1 MKTYTRTVFILLA
14 SVVLIM
20 TVTQIF
26 LYTSIIRIRYISSN
40 KNIAAFEENEE
51 KTALTIFST
60 IEQSIKSSLERGEMD
75 NFTKLIQAQRS
86 MEGLLEFSL
95 YDQNGIVSHSSDSVF
110 LHNKIPSELKKKL
123 FSSTEMLLRRTN
135 DVIEIF
141 KPHAVSTDCIHCH
154 NTWKT
159 GEIGG
164 ITYFRFSNNSL
175 SAIKNDIAQTTLK
188 ITNTTFR
195 NSLFTFFILLSAS
208 IFLGYRFLRMSKELE
223 SLNCNLETRVE
234 QRTSE
239 LNQSNEALLLAK
251 RQAEEASLAKSVF
264 LANMSHE
271 IRTPMNGIIGL
282 TDLTLKTELTPK
294 QHENLLYVKDS
305 AYTLMQ
311 IINDILDFSKIE
323 AGKLDLNPIEFE
335 LQEIM
340 HDAIRSL
347 SIRAY
352 EKSLEFLCH
361 ITPAVPNIIIGD
373 PVRLRQIIVNLAGNA
388 IKFTEKGEITIN
400 IEVLESV
407 NNEIVLLFRVHDT
420 GIGIPLEQQDKIFRT
435 FEQAD
440 GSTTRKFGGTGLGLS
455 ISKQLVEKMQGAIW
469 VESPNPLIPP
479 CSESPGS
486 CFNFTARFSFL
497 HDKVSTLPQNQV
509 TINLKDLPVLI
520 IDDNQANCIILEEMF
535 LGWEMIPILANDA
548 FFGLLE
554 AEKAVVHGHPFPLVV
569 TDFNMP
575 MMNGLEFAEK
585 LRSDS
590 RYKNTK
596 IIVLSSSTITFDQ
609 DLYKNA
615 DISAVLM
622 KPVKQSELFDTILTI
637 LGNSLLTKPKVDLDS
652 LKLVD
657 STLPP
662 LKILLVEDNPIN
674 QRVALQMLSEIET
687 NTVSVANNGSIALD
701 MLQQEPFDL
710 VFMDLQMPVMD
721 GFKATAAIRA
731 KEAST
736 NERMPIIAMTANA
749 MKGDRERCLEAGMD
763 GYISKPIKWE
773 RMHAELV
780 RVLTIFG
787 KIKNDS
793 QPSAE
798 VSLDENTA
806 EPIEETISPSC
817 LESPAPPSA
826 EMMPSSLEEYPI
838 EVFDK
843 AAFLETYG
851 ENDKI
856 FTDLITMFF
865 TDIPLMLDQV
875 KAAIRDR
882 DSKALD
888 NSAHSLKG
896 AVGAYEA
903 IRAREAAFFL
913 ERMGKDARFDG
924 AEEALACLEQE
935 IQLLGEILKTLK
947 K

>member
-14 SVVLIM
+14 SIVIIM
-20 TVTQIF
+20 TVTQIIF
-26 LYTSIIRIRYISSN
+26 YTSIIRIRYNSSN
-40 KNIAAFEENEE
+40 KNIASFQKNEE
-51 KTALTIFST
+51 KTALAIFST

-75 NFTKLIQAQRS
+75 NFTKLIQAQHS

-95 YDQNGIVSHSSDSVF
+95 YDHNGYVSHSSDSAF
-110 LHNKIPSELKKKL
+110 LHNKIPGELKKQL
-123 FSSTEMLLRRTN
+123 FSSTEILLRRTN

-141 KPHAVSTDCIHCH
+141 QPHVISTDCIHCH
-154 NTWKT
+154 DSWKT

-175 SAIKNDIAQTTLK
+175 NSIKNDIAQTTLK

-208 IFLGYRFLRMSKELE
+208 ILLGYRFLRISKDLE
-223 SLNCNLETRVE
+223 SLNYNLENRVE

-239 LNQSNEALLLAK
+239 LNQLNEALLLAK
-251 RQAEEASLAKSVF
+251 HQAEEASLAKSVF

-282 TDLTLKTELTPK
+282 TDLTLKTKLDAK

-335 LQEIM
+335 LREMM

-388 IKFTEKGEITIN
+388 IKFTEKGEITIHV
-400 IEVLESV
+400 EVLESAKS
-407 NNEIVLLFRVHDT
+407 EILLLFRVHDT
-420 GIGIPLEQQDKIFRT
+420 GIGIPSEQQDKIFRT

-440 GSTTRKFGGTGLGLS
+440 GSTTRRFGGTGLGLS
-455 ISKQLVEKMQGAIW
+455 ISKQLVEKMQGTIW

-479 CSESPGS
+479 CPESPGS
-486 CFNFTARFSFL
+486 CFNFTSRFSFL
-497 HDKVSTLPQNQV
+497 PDNASTLPQYQV
-509 TINLKDLPVLI
+509 TVNLKDVPVLI
-520 IDDNQANCIILEEMF
+520 VDDNHANCIILEEMF
-535 LGWEMIPILANDA
+535 LGWEMIPTLANDA

-554 AEKAVVHGHPFPLVV
+554 AEKAVVHGHPFPLVI

-575 MMNGLEFAEK
+575 TMNGLEFAEK
-585 LRSDS
+585 LRCNF
-590 RYKNTK
+590 RYKSTK
-596 IIVLSSSTITFDQ
+596 IIVISSSTIAFDQ
-609 DLYKNA
+609 DLYRKA

-637 LGNSLLTKPKVDLDS
+637 FGKSLLIKPKVDLDS
-652 LKLVD
+652 LKLAGSV
-657 STLPP
+657 LPP

-701 MLQQEPFDL
+701 LLQQESFDI

-721 GFKATAAIRA
+721 GFEATAAIRA
-731 KEAST
+731 KEAGAK
-736 NERMPIIAMTANA
+736 ERLPIIAMTANA

-763 GYISKPIKWE
+763 GYIPKPIKWE
-773 RMHAELV
+773 KIFAEMV
-780 RVLTIFG
+780 HVLTVFG
-787 KIKNDS
+787 KIKENYPLLAADS
-793 QPSAE
+793 LKENE
-798 VSLDENTA
+798 VEIIQASTVSPLENYPLEMFNKTA
-806 EPIEETISPSC
+806 
-817 LESPAPPSA
+817 
-826 EMMPSSLEEYPI
+826 
-838 EVFDK
+838 F
-843 AAFLETYG
+843 FETYG
-851 ENDKI
+851 ENSQI
-856 FTDLITMFF
+856 FDDLISMFF
-865 TDIPLMLDQV
+865 SNIPTMLDQV
-875 KAAIRDR
+875 KAAVRDR

-896 AVGAYEA
+896 AVGAYESV
-903 IRAREAAFFL
+903 RAREAAFSL
-913 ERMGKDARFDG
+913 ERMGKESCFDG
-924 AEEALACLEQE
+924 AEEAFACLDQE
-935 IQLLGEILKTLK
+935 IQMLGGILKTLK

>member
-1 MKTYTRTVFILLA
+1 MKTYTRIVFILLA
-14 SVVLIM
+14 GLVFTM
-20 TVTQIF
+20 TAIQILF
-26 LYTSIIRIRYISSN
+26 YTSIIRIRYNSSN
-40 KNIAAFEENEE
+40 KNIASFQKNEE
-51 KTALTIFST
+51 KIARNIFST
-60 IEQSIKSSLERGEMD
+60 IEQSTNSSLERGEMD
-75 NFTKLIQAQRS
+75 NFTKQLIQAQRNV
-86 MEGLLEFSL
+86 EDLLEFSL
-95 YDQNGIVSHSSDSVF
+95 YDRNGFVSHSSDSAF
-110 LHNKIPSELKKKL
+110 LHNEIPGELKKQL
-123 FSSTEMLLRRTN
+123 FSSTEMLLRNTG
-135 DVIEIF
+135 DTIEIF
-141 KPHAVSTDCIHCH
+141 HPQIVSTDCVLCH
-154 NTWKT
+154 STWKA

-164 ITYFRFSNNSL
+164 ITYFRFSNKTMNS
-175 SAIKNDIAQTTLK
+175 IKNDIAQTTIK
-188 ITNTTFR
+188 ITNTTYR
-195 NSLFTFFILLSAS
+195 NSLFTFLILLSAS
-208 IFLGYRFLRMSKELE
+208 IFLAYRFLRISKDLE
-223 SLNCNLETRVE
+223 SLNYALENRVE

-251 RQAEEASLAKSVF
+251 HQAEEASLAKSVF

-335 LQEIM
+335 LREMM

-373 PVRLRQIIVNLAGNA
+373 PIRLRQIIVNLAGNA
-388 IKFTEKGEITIN
+388 IKFTEKGEITIHV
-400 IEVLESV
+400 EVLESAEV
-407 NNEIVLLFRVHDT
+407 PESPNGEILLLFRVHDT
-420 GIGIPLEQQDKIFRT
+420 GIGIPSEQQDKIFRT

-479 CSESPGS
+479 CPEYPGS
-486 CFNFTARFSFL
+486 CFNFTSRFSFL
-497 HDKVSTLPQNQV
+497 PDNASTLPQYQV
-509 TINLKDLPVLI
+509 SVNLKDVPVLI
-520 IDDNQANCIILEEMF
+520 VDDNHANCIILEEMF
-535 LGWEMIPILANDA
+535 LGWEMIPTVANDA

-554 AEKAVVHGHPFPLVV
+554 AEKSVVHGHPFPLVI

-585 LRSDS
+585 LRSNS
-590 RYKNTK
+590 RYKSTK
-596 IIVLSSSTITFDQ
+596 IIVISSSIITFDQ
-609 DLYKNA
+609 DLYRKA

-637 LGNSLLTKPKVDLDS
+637 FGKSLLIKPKVDLDS
-652 LKLVD
+652 LMLAD
-657 STLPP
+657 SALPP

-674 QRVALQMLSEIET
+674 QRVALEMLSEIET

-701 MLQQEPFDL
+701 LLQQESFDL

-721 GFKATAAIRA
+721 GFEATAAIRA
-731 KEAST
+731 KETGSK
-736 NERMPIIAMTANA
+736 ERLPIIAMTANA

-763 GYISKPIKWE
+763 GYVSKPIKWAKI
-773 RMHAELV
+773 HAEMV
-780 RVLTIFG
+780 HVLTVFG
-787 KIKNDS
+787 KIQENYLLLATDSLKENDVEII
-793 QPSAE
+793 Q
-798 VSLDENTA
+798 VSTMSPLENY
-806 EPIEETISPSC
+806 P
-817 LESPAPPSA
+817 LEA
-826 EMMPSSLEEYPI
+826 
-838 EVFDK
+838 FNK
-843 AAFLETYG
+843 TAFLETYG
-851 ENDKI
+851 ENSQI
-856 FTDLITMFF
+856 FDDLISLFF
-865 TDIPLMLDQV
+865 SDIPTMLDQV
-875 KAAIRDR
+875 KTAVRNR

-888 NSAHSLKG
+888 SSAHSLKG

-903 IRAREAAFFL
+903 VRARDAAFSL
-913 ERMGKDARFDG
+913 ERMGKDSRFDG
-924 AEEALACLEQE
+924 AEEAFAYLEQE
-935 IQLLGEILKTLK
+935 IQMLGGILKTLK